1 MITKDKRIRI
11 ITGHYGSGK
20 TEFAVNYAMRL
31 CKMSR
36 KKVALADMDVVNL
49 YFRSRERQKELEE
62 MGIKIIAS
70 SIEGGALDLPAVSA
84 EVMGPMEDRQYDYV
98 IDLGG
103 DAVGARAFGRFESI
117 IDRNDY
123 DMFMVVNANREQT
136 SDVAGVLK
144 HKDSIEG
151 TTQLRVTGLINNTHL
166 VRETT
171 MEDVLRGD
179 ALVKELSVVTGIPV
193 RYVSAVETL
202 ASQIDLSSVAGEV
215 LPLHLMMRAEWM

>member
-1 MITKDKRIRI
+1 MITSDKRIRI

-20 TEFAVNYAMRL
+20 TEFAVNYAMMLRKL
-31 CKMSR
+31 SN

-49 YFRSRERQKELEE
+49 YFRSRERQQELEE
-62 MGIKIIAS
+62 MGIKVISS

-84 EVMGPMEDRQYDYV
+84 EVMGPMEDLRYDYV

-117 IDRNDY
+117 IDREDY

-136 SDVAGVLK
+136 CDVAGVLK

-151 TTQLRVTGLINNTHL
+151 TTQLRVTGFINNTHL

-171 MEDVLRGD
+171 MEDILRGD
-179 ALVKELSVVTGIPV
+179 RLVKKLQKETNIPV
-193 RYVSAVETL
+193 RYVSAMERL
-202 ASQIDLSSVAGEV
+202 ASKIDASVAGEV

>member
-1 MITKDKRIRI
+1 MITSDKRIRI

-20 TEFAVNYAMRL
+20 TEFAVNYAMMLRKL
-31 CKMSR
+31 SN

-49 YFRSRERQKELEE
+49 YFRSRERQQELEE
-62 MGIKIIAS
+62 MGIKVISS

-84 EVMGPMEDRQYDYV
+84 EVMGPMEDLRYDYV

-117 IDRNDY
+117 IDREDY

-136 SDVAGVLK
+136 CDVAGVLK

-151 TTQLRVTGLINNTHL
+151 TTQLRVTGFINNTHL

-171 MEDVLRGD
+171 MEDILRGD
-179 ALVKELSVVTGIPV
+179 RLVKKLQKETDILV
-193 RYVSAVETL
+193 RYVSAMEHL
-202 ASQIDLSSVAGEV
+202 ASKIDASVAGEV

>member
-1 MITKDKRIRI
+1 MITSDKRIRI

-20 TEFAVNYAMRL
+20 TEFAVNYAMMLRKL
-31 CKMSR
+31 SN

-49 YFRSRERQKELEE
+49 YFRSRERQQELEE
-62 MGIKIIAS
+62 MGIKVISS

-84 EVMGPMEDRQYDYV
+84 EVMGPMEDLRYDYV

-117 IDRNDY
+117 IDREDY

-136 SDVAGVLK
+136 CDVAGVLK

-151 TTQLRVTGLINNTHL
+151 TTQLRVTGFINNTHL

-171 MEDVLRGD
+171 MEDILRGD
-179 ALVKELSVVTGIPV
+179 RLVKKLQKETDIPV
-193 RYVSAVETL
+193 RYVSAMERL
-202 ASQIDLSSVAGEV
+202 ASKIDASVAGEV

>member
-1 MITKDKRIRI
+1 MITSDKRIRI

-20 TEFAVNYAMRL
+20 TEFAVNYAMMLRKL
-31 CKMSR
+31 SN

-49 YFRSRERQKELEE
+49 YFRSRERQQELEE
-62 MGIKIIAS
+62 MGIKVISS

-84 EVMGPMEDRQYDYV
+84 EVMGPMEDLRYDYV

-117 IDRNDY
+117 IDREDY

-136 SDVAGVLK
+136 CDVAGVLK

-151 TTQLRVTGLINNTHL
+151 TTQLRVTGFINNTHL

-171 MEDVLRGD
+171 MEDILRGD
-179 ALVKELSVVTGIPV
+179 RLVKKLQKETDIPV
-193 RYVSAVETL
+193 RYVSAMAHL
-202 ASQIDLSSVAGEV
+202 ASKIDASVAGEV

>member
-1 MITKDKRIRI
+1 MITSDKRIRI

-20 TEFAVNYAMRL
+20 TEFAVNYAMMLRKL
-31 CKMSR
+31 SN

-49 YFRSRERQKELEE
+49 YFRSRERQQELEE
-62 MGIKIIAS
+62 MGIKVISS

-84 EVMGPMEDRQYDYV
+84 EVMGPMEDLRYDYV

-117 IDRNDY
+117 IDREDY

-136 SDVAGVLK
+136 CDVAGVLK

-151 TTQLRVTGLINNTHL
+151 TTQLRVTGFINNTHL

-171 MEDVLRGD
+171 MEDILRGD
-179 ALVKELSVVTGIPV
+179 RLVKKLQKETDIPV
-193 RYVSAVETL
+193 RYVSAMAHL
-202 ASQIDLSSVAGEV
+202 ASKIDASVEGEV